1 MNSHSYT
8 QRNGSALVCR
18 PLHSCGNIRRLLTH
32 NTFSQNE
39 EGKGTAIPGRSKE
52 EKELERRGGGGERR
66 NIGQRQWADLGTTP
80 PVLVQRICKRLTRAG
95 ELERA

>member
-66 NIGQRQWADLGTTP
+66 NWAATVGRPGHNPTSFGSTHLQAIDDSSW
-80 PVLVQRICKRLTRAG
+80 RA
-95 ELERA
+95 